1 MRLIVAWYE
10 VVKVYSR
17 SPAAGLEACA
27 TQATST
33 EVGAQIFVAPPAA
46 NLNPGPQARA
56 GIGQALV
63 GRRSGHEDGYYR
75 VCRSPR
81 RRGSTLPSRGVPRST
96 DGATASAFNMTT
108 MATRHRTSTPSIPP
122 VAVVPVASSVQWFN
136 VTITSTATRPA
147 DGSAIARPRVDAM
160 PRDGKGVNRLAITTT
175 HCQPY
180 GCSRRSQTNAC
191 AA

>member
-1 MRLIVAWYE
+1 M
-10 VVKVYSR
+10 
-17 SPAAGLEACA
+17 GLEACA

-33 EVGAQIFVAPPAA
+33 EVGAQTFVAPPAA

-96 DGATASAFNMTT
+96 WRHGVRFQHDNYGDAAPDVDTEHTT
-108 MATRHRTSTPSIPP
+108 RRGGPGGQLS
-122 VAVVPVASSVQWFN
+122 AVV
-136 VTITSTATRPA
+136 
-147 DGSAIARPRVDAM
+147 
-160 PRDGKGVNRLAITTT
+160 
-175 HCQPY
+175 
-180 GCSRRSQTNAC
+180 
-191 AA
+191 